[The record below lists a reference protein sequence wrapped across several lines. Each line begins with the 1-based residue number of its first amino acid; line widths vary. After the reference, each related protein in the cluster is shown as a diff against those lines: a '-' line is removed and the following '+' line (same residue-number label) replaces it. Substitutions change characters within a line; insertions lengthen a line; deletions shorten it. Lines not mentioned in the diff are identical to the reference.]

1 METKERY
8 FINHSGELLDETM
21 PLRDTD
27 ITDRLNEQDDDLT
40 RYRARIAAL
49 EAENTTLRA
58 ALEPFVVWG
67 AEVTKSDDR
76 PDDRIVFRF
85 DEITVTLGHIRAAI
99 TALAGEKGA

>member
-1 METKERY
+1 MTTTET
-8 FINHSGELLDETM
+8 
-21 PLRDTD
+21 
-27 ITDRLNEQDDDLT
+27 QA
-40 RYRARIAAL
+40 ARIAAL
-49 EAENTTLRA
+49 EAENAALRA

-67 AEVTKSDDR
+67 AEVTKSDGR